1 MTRYSS
7 AAPLRWPGSNT
18 GTLQRP
24 AVGARPEKRVTCR
37 LSPRASRMAER
48 KTATGGVMALSAASG
63 GGHMAAA
70 EALVSAFR
78 ARGVQAAHVEILRYT
93 TQLFRRVYADL
104 YVELANHRPQV
115 LGYIYRVTNRPW
127 RYDKRRLALD
137 RLNTRP
143 LVRLLE
149 QRNPAVALCTHFLP
163 VDILLHLRQRK
174 LLDIPVGVVITDFDA
189 HAMWLY
195 RGVDWYFV
203 AHEEMKA
210 HLAALGIPPGT
221 VHVTGLPIDPRFAIP
236 RSKADARVQM
246 GLDPERATVLVA
258 AGGFGMGPVESLVR
272 AVDAVSHP
280 IQVVVICGKNAALA
294 RRLNAVDDWRHTVR
308 IVGFTTEMDSWMASA
323 DLVVGKPG
331 GMTSSEAF
339 ARGAVLVIVNP
350 IPGWEERNSDYFLEA
365 GVAMRCNN
373 LPTLPFKIDTLLADG
388 ERLARMREAVTR
400 LARPAAASD
409 IVSIVIGPR
418 D

>member
-1 MTRYSS
+1 MPDRRS
-7 AAPLRWPGSNT
+7 
-18 GTLQRP
+18 
-24 AVGARPEKRVTCR
+24 
-37 LSPRASRMAER
+37 
-48 KTATGGVMALSAASG
+48 ATGGVMVLSAASG

-78 ARGVQAAHVEILRYT
+78 LRHVQAAHVEILRYT
-93 TQLFRRVYADL
+93 TPLFRRVYADL

-115 LGYIYRVTNRPW
+115 LGYIYRLMNHPW

-149 QRNPAVALCTHFLP
+149 QRKPEVALCTHFLP
-163 VDILLHLRQRK
+163 PDILLYLRRRG

-203 AHEEMKA
+203 GHEEMKA
-210 HLAALGIPPGT
+210 HLAALGIPPDT
-221 VHVTGLPIDPRFAIP
+221 IHVTGLPIDPRFAMP
-236 RSKADARVQM
+236 AGKREARLQM
-246 GLDPERATVLVA
+246 GLDPDLATVVVS

-280 IQVVVICGKNAALA
+280 VQIVVICGKNAALE
-294 RRLNAVDDWRHTVR
+294 RRLRAAGDRRHPMR
-308 IVGFTTEMDSWMASA
+308 IIGYTTEMERWLASA
-323 DLVVGKPG
+323 DLLVGKAG
-331 GMTSSEAF
+331 GMTSCEAF
-339 ARGAVLVIVNP
+339 ARGVALVIVNP

-365 GVAMRCNN
+365 GVAVRCNN
-373 LPTLPFKIDTLLADG
+373 LPTLAFKIDTLLCDRQ
-388 ERLARMREAVTR
+388 RLARMREAVVR
-400 LARPAAASD
+400 VARPDAASE
-409 IVSIVIGPR
+409 IVSIVTR
-418 D
+418 R